1 VLAVIGAANRDP
13 RHFPNPDRFD
23 AARDPNPHI
32 AFGHGIHFCLGAALA
47 RLEAR
52 IALGDLLGAIKGFEL
67 ARTDWEPR
75 RAFHVHGPSSLP
87 IRFDRA

>member
-1 VLAVIGAANRDP
+1 MASTSAS
-13 RHFPNPDRFD
+13 
-23 AARDPNPHI
+23 AR
-32 AFGHGIHFCLGAALA
+32 
-47 RLEAR
+47 RSRVLEAR
-52 IALGDLLGAIKGFEL
+52 TALGDLLGAIKGFEL